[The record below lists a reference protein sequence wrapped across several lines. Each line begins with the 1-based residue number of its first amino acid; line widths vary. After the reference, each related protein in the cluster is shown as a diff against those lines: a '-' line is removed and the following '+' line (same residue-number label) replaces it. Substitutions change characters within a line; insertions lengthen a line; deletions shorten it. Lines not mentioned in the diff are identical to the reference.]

1 MAYIAVPKL
10 RFGCTDW
17 KKVELKDIAKR
28 VTRKNKKNETDLPLT
43 ISSLDG
49 LVDQRKYFKK
59 QVASKD
65 MSGYYLIYNGEF
77 AYNKS
82 YSVGFDFGSVKR
94 LDKYSNGALST
105 LYICFAL
112 EDIVNSDF
120 IVGYFDSCK
129 WNRHV
134 SKVCAEGARN
144 HGLLNISADDFMKM
158 NIYLPNLEEQK
169 KIADFLTAFDK
180 RITVQ
185 QNIIADLEETKKGLL
200 QKIFSQEIRFKAE
213 NGQDYPDWE
222 EKRLLA
228 ISELIT
234 VGIANSATHAY
245 TENGVVMFRNL
256 NIKPNELDEL
266 DIIHISTEFAQ
277 KYEKKKLQENDML
290 VCRTGYPGTAC
301 IVPKKYSGAQTF
313 TTLIVRLNHA
323 EADVKYVCQY
333 INSDIGKKYFEST
346 QIGGGQKNS
355 GAGILSKMPIK
366 IPCMEEQRKI
376 ADFLSTFD
384 KKITAEKQILS
395 DLLEIKK
402 GLLQQ
407 MFV

>member
-1 MAYIAVPKL
+1 MPKL

-301 IVPKKYSGAQTF
+301 IVLKKYSCAQTF

-395 DLLEIKK
+395 DLQEIKK

>member
-1 MAYIAVPKL
+1 MAVPKL

-49 LVDQRKYFKK
+49 LVDQREYFKK

-169 KIADFLTAFDK
+169 KIADFLTTFDK
-180 RITVQ
+180 RIAAQ

-200 QKIFSQEIRFKAE
+200 QKIFSQEIRFKDD

-222 EKRLLA
+222 KKRLGELCYLRGRIGFRGYTVA
-228 ISELIT
+228 DIVSKSVGVISLSPTNIDMGYVNTNNGTYISYKKYDESPEIKVMEGDILFTKTGSTIGKLGFVKVLKENATINPQIALIT
-234 VGIANSATHAY
+234 ARECN
-245 TENGVVMFRNL
+245 
-256 NIKPNELDEL
+256 
-266 DIIHISTEFAQ
+266 
-277 KYEKKKLQENDML
+277 KYFLFLAMNARDS
-290 VCRTGYPGTAC
+290 
-301 IVPKKYSGAQTF
+301 KKYVNKIAVGGAIP
-313 TTLIVRLNHA
+313 TLSQEELKKMIVRL
-323 EADVKYVCQY
+323 
-333 INSDIGKKYFEST
+333 
-346 QIGGGQKNS
+346 
-355 GAGILSKMPIK
+355 
-366 IPCMEEQRKI
+366 PCIEEQQKI

-395 DLLEIKK
+395 DL
-402 GLLQQ
+402 Q
-407 MFV
+407 